1 MEIKQLRFFLKIA
14 EKGSLAAAAEALGI
28 AQPSLSVQV
37 KSLEMRLGTDLLVRS
52 SRGVILTHAGEILL
66 VHSKQILASIEAA
79 KLAVREAGERPSGRV
94 VIGLP
99 SSASMVLSV
108 PLAETVR
115 LTCPEIQLR
124 TVDAMSGFI
133 KEWLNGKSIDMA
145 LLYETTGLKNC
156 EVKTLLYEDM
166 YFYSAP
172 DLWPLEEPPGGDVSL
187 STLAKLEFVAP
198 SKSHGLRMLIDRA
211 CKDAGVAL
219 NFVVEMD
226 SLSQIKSMVARGS
239 AYTIL
244 APAAAHDF
252 VARGELVAAR
262 IVDPVITRPVHLV
275 QNPETP
281 RTRAASEVEKLLIE
295 VIDDL
300 VKRNIW
306 RGQLFP
312 REQAAAPRLGGYMI
326 EL

>member
-28 AQPSLSVQV
+28 AQPSLSIQV
-37 KSLEMRLGTDLLVRS
+37 KSLETRLGTELLVRS
-52 SRGVILTHAGEILL
+52 SRGVILTNAGEILL
-66 VHSKQILASIEAA
+66 AHAKQILASVDTA

-115 LTCPEIQLR
+115 LVCPEIQLR

-133 KEWLNGKSIDMA
+133 KEWLDGKSIDMA
-145 LLYETTGLKNC
+145 LLYETTGLKNS
-156 EVKTLLYEDM
+156 EVMTLLHEDM
-166 YFYSAP
+166 HFYSAP
-172 DLWPLEEPPGGDVSL
+172 DLWPFAEPPGSEISL
-187 STLAKLEFVAP
+187 SAMVALEFVAP
-198 SKSHGLRMLIDRA
+198 SKSHGLRMLIDRT
-211 CKDAGVAL
+211 CKDAGVVL
-219 NFVVEMD
+219 NFVIEMD

-252 VARGELVAAR
+252 EQRGELVSAR
-262 IVDPVITRPVHLV
+262 IIDPVITRPVHLV
-275 QNPETP
+275 RNPETP
-281 RTRAASEVEKLLIE
+281 RTRAASEVERLTLE

-300 VKRNIW
+300 VRRNIW
-306 RGQLFP
+306 RGQLVP
-312 REQAAAPRLGGYMI
+312 RQSPEKLALPAI
-326 EL
+326 